1 MNEYT
6 KKIITGLLV
15 AIVFIV
21 CIVLVIV
28 GQKNIGPS
36 GLLMMLAGLAG
47 LLVLLWLYNRQ
58 YQ

>member
-47 LLVLLWLYNRQ
+47 LLALLWLYNRQ

>member
-28 GQKNIGPS
+28 GQKNIGP
-36 GLLMMLAGLAG
+36 ADF
-47 LLVLLWLYNRQ
+47 
-58 YQ
+58 